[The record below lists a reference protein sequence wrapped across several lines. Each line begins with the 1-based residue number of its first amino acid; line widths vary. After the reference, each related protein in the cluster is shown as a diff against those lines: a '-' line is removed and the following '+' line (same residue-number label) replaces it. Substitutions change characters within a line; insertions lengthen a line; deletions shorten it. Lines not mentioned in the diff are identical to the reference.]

1 MKVYTNYFQKSKVFL
16 YPLLNV
22 KNGII
27 KVPIQT
33 YIAWDSVYTPE
44 DNKFLCE
51 YKTKKTNDFEK
62 FAYNNLLN
70 NSHFESRIDI
80 NEDKQL
86 FIYDF
91 SEHKSDVK
99 KFLKGEYSKFTL
111 DNKIKILNFFSSQKK
126 AGNFIKGFLDPED
139 VHENY
144 ALLLDVDVECIEDIY
159 EVCTPPDILKE
170 TLLNNNCDIVE
181 ILNNNSIHLTK

>member
-1 MKVYTNYFQKSKVFL
+1 MKIS
-16 YPLLNV
+16 
-22 KNGII
+22 
-27 KVPIQT
+27 
-33 YIAWDSVYTPE
+33 
-44 DNKFLCE
+44 
-51 YKTKKTNDFEK
+51 
-62 FAYNNLLN
+62 
-70 NSHFESRIDI
+70 
-80 NEDKQL
+80 
-86 FIYDF
+86 
-91 SEHKSDVK
+91 

-111 DNKIKILNFFSSQKK
+111 NNKIKILDFFSSQKK

>member
-16 YPLLNV
+16 YPLLNI

-33 YIAWDSVYTPE
+33 YIAWEDVYKPN

-51 YKTKKTNDFEK
+51 YLTKKTNQFEK
-62 FAYNNLLN
+62 FAYDNLLN
-70 NSHFESRIDI
+70 NSHFENRIEI
-80 NEDKQL
+80 NEGKQL

-91 SEHKSDVK
+91 SQYKTDVK

-111 DNKIKILNFFSSQKK
+111 NNKIKILNFFSSQKK

-144 ALLLDVDVECIEDIY
+144 ALHLDVDIKFINDIY

-170 TLLNNNCDIVE
+170 TLLNNNCDIME